1 MFDAYGVLHLGM
13 LKLGG
18 GKAVA
23 SCLLHYLD
31 GSIYANLRIVGHE
44 SEVEGEGVLFG
55 GDIEAACA
63 TACRHHPGLCLVR

>member
-1 MFDAYGVLHLGM
+1 MFDVYGVLHLGM

-44 SEVEGEGVLFG
+44 SEVEGESILFS
-55 GDIEAACA
+55 GDVEVTYA
-63 TACRHHPGLCLVR
+63 TVCRHHSGLCLV